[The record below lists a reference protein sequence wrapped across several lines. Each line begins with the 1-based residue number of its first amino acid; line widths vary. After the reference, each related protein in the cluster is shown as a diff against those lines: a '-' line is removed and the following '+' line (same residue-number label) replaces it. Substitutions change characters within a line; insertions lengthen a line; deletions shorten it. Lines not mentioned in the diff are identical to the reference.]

1 MLKTVVAD
9 KKRLV
14 LGVIFLVQ
22 LVFLF
27 VYNLTK
33 LRYQADFDSSTG
45 MFQLAEIWRQKT
57 FLLRDWKYQTVVGWD
72 LPLPFAVPFFALTK
86 NVFLSVGL
94 ANSLFVLAYIY
105 VFYDILKKS
114 GVRTS
119 YILIVFILLF
129 TPYTMGQLG
138 YYPML
143 FVGTAP
149 YSMKAFITLL
159 LLDIVVRLENR
170 MKMRKSIGHIVVLVI
185 FSLTSGMSSGIYMLI
200 CGIAP
205 VMLYLVLKV
214 LIFNDM
220 KQALSKTGLVTA
232 LGAVSF
238 VIGGVLAK
246 WMGLSSNSSSM
257 QLLTVGKLY
266 QNALSCFAGIW
277 ELFGAVHSTDA
288 PQVLSKQ
295 GVVCLLSAF
304 LTAFLIF
311 LIIYYAVRLVRGKE
325 KRAAVA
331 IIICVEFVNMC
342 VLLLT
347 DTTYASQTFEYR
359 YHIVAMVPALLLFGL
374 FFQDMSKR
382 FNDMSRAAMLIVVVL
397 AGMAVST
404 VNFRQLYNDARLSR
418 IDKLSRITD
427 VAKEQGIDL
436 IYVASING
444 ASTGDGRLLR
454 LCDLDIGVVTLSQI
468 YNFGAGWGDS
478 SRYYENGRHP
488 GKIMTIADSDNLKE
502 LPNFLKSR
510 MKKIDKIAGY
520 HVFVSEENI
529 FDCSVKMPEE
539 IGEQAVDFPYSPGY
553 MTTGKINKDGELVVP
568 GVGTIVM
575 YGVTVESSEGV
586 FDIRLNYHLDPETD
600 KQPGEVLGKFI
611 VSSDDGKKSETVEII
626 AGEDCVIKG
635 MEIKEDMET
644 FHYSVETVNN
654 SGMSIKSITTTKIQ

>member
-14 LGVIFLVQ
+14 LVVVFLVQ

-45 MFQLAEIWRQKT
+45 MLQLAEIWRQKT

-72 LPLPFAVPFFALTK
+72 LPLPFAVPFFALTQ
-86 NVFLSVGL
+86 NVFLSMGI
-94 ANSLFVLAYIY
+94 ANSLFVLFYIY
-105 VFYDILKKS
+105 MFYDILKKS
-114 GVRTS
+114 GVRTN
-119 YILIVFILLF
+119 YILIVLILLF
-129 TPYTMGQLG
+129 TPYTIGQLG

-149 YSMKAFITLL
+149 YSMKVLITLL
-159 LLDIVVRLENR
+159 LIDIIVRLENR
-170 MKMRKSIGHIVVLVI
+170 VRMKKNIGHIVLFVA
-185 FSLTSGMSSGIYMLI
+185 FSLISGMSSGIYMLI

-205 VMLYLVLKV
+205 VMFYLILKV
-214 LIFNDM
+214 LIFNNM
-220 KQALSKTGLVTA
+220 KPVLSKSGLVTA
-232 LGAVSF
+232 SGAVAF
-238 VIGGVLAK
+238 IIGVILARM
-246 WMGLSSNSSSM
+246 MGLTSNSSSM
-257 QLLTVGKLY
+257 QLLTAVKFP
-266 QNALSCFAGIW
+266 QNALSCFTGVF
-277 ELFGAVHSTDA
+277 ELFGAVLEMDA
-288 PQVLSKQ
+288 PQVISRK
-295 GVVCLLSAF
+295 GIVCLLSAF

-325 KRAAVA
+325 KRAGVA

-347 DTTYASQTFEYR
+347 DTTYASETFEYR

-374 FFQDMSKR
+374 FFQDMSKK

-404 VNFRQLYNDARLSR
+404 VNFRQLYNDVRLSR
-418 IDKLSRITD
+418 IDKLSQITD
-427 VAKEQGIDL
+427 VAKERGIDL

-444 ASTGDGRLLR
+444 ASTGDGRILR
-454 LCDLDIGVVTLSQI
+454 LCDLDIGVVTLSQV

-488 GKIMTIADSDNLKE
+488 GKIMMIADSDNLKKM
-502 LPNFLKSR
+502 PNFLKSR
-510 MKKIDKIAGY
+510 MEKIDKIAGY
-520 HVFVSEENI
+520 NVFVSEENI
-529 FDCSVKMPEE
+529 FDCAVKMPEE
-539 IGEQAVDFPYSPGY
+539 VGEQAVDFPYSPGY

-611 VSSDDGKKSETVEII
+611 VSSDDGKKSEMIDII

>member
-14 LGVIFLVQ
+14 LGVIFLAQ

-119 YILIVFILLF
+119 YILIVLILLF
-129 TPYTMGQLG
+129 TQYTMGQLG

>member
-1 MLKTVVAD
+1 MLKTVVSD

-14 LGVIFLVQ
+14 LGSIFLVQ

-45 MFQLAEIWRQKT
+45 MLQLAEIWRQKT

-119 YILIVFILLF
+119 YILIVLILLF

-149 YSMKAFITLL
+149 YSMKALITLL

-170 MKMRKSIGHIVVLVI
+170 IRMRKNIGHIVFLI
-185 FSLTSGMSSGIYMLI
+185 AFSLTSGMSSGIYMLI

-220 KQALSKTGLVTA
+220 KQALSKPGLVTA
-232 LGAVSF
+232 LGAVAF
-238 VIGGVLAK
+238 VIGGALAK
-246 WMGLSSNSSSM
+246 CMGLSSNSSSM
-257 QLLTVGKLY
+257 QLLTVGKLP

-277 ELFGAVHSTDA
+277 ELFGAVRSTDA

-295 GVVCLLSAF
+295 GIVCLLSAF

-347 DTTYASQTFEYR
+347 DTTYASETFEYR

-374 FFQDMSKR
+374 FFQDMSKK

-397 AGMAVST
+397 AAIAVNI
-404 VNFRQLYNDARLSR
+404 VNFKQMYAEARTGR
-418 IDKLSRITD
+418 IDKLSGITD
-427 VAKEQGIDL
+427 LAKEQGIDL

-488 GKIMTIADSDNLKE
+488 GKIMTIADSGNLKE
-502 LPNFLKSR
+502 LPDFLKNR

-520 HVFVSEENI
+520 YVFVSEENI
-529 FDCSVKMPEE
+529 FDCAVKMPEE
-539 IGEQAVDFPYSPGY
+539 TGEQTVDFPYSPGY
-553 MTTGKINKDGELVVP
+553 MTTGEINKDGELVVP
-568 GVGTIVM
+568 EIGTIVM

-586 FDIRLNYHLDPETD
+586 FDICLNYHPDPETD
-600 KQPGEVLGKFI
+600 KQPGEVLGKFT
-611 VSSDDGKKSETVEII
+611 VSSDDGKKSETVDII

-635 MEIKEDMET
+635 MEIREDMET

-654 SGMSIKSITTTKIQ
+654 SGLSIKSITTTKVQ